1 MSLNIHHVTVSNGAK
16 DITRNVQQAIDEVHA
31 AGGGQV
37 VLPRG
42 QWVSKALK
50 LKSYVDLHLPNGC
63 ELSCS
68 TNYDELVEGQVS
80 VIAEDSDRAFITARD
95 QQGISISGSGAILG
109 HSSKWCSREGLFEG
123 TLWPKMLRPRIVVFE
138 NCKDVSLTGI
148 SILEAPMWTIHLIA
162 CHQVKAEGLRILND
176 MRMPNTDGIN
186 FDSCTDAS
194 VLNCIIR
201 AADDAICVKTCR
213 KEDERLNGPAERIIV
228 SNSNLS
234 SRSCALKI
242 GTETYQDV
250 RDVLFTTC
258 TITESNRAFG
268 IFSRD
273 GGNIERIRF
282 SNCTVQCEQTPDGFW
297 GSGEAI
303 TINTLPRIAGDVP
316 GYVRDVSVDGITGRA
331 QGAINIVGHETQ
343 QIENVSLSNIQL
355 SLEQGKHSGAYYL
368 DLRPSPHDVNVLD
381 NPDEGRRN
389 AWVKNEAGEILGLE
403 HYPNGLPAVWLDHA
417 QNIRCTDVVVHRPD
431 PLPRGWSDEP
441 VELGRVSNISF
452 GKPETINN
460 SIQV

>member
-1 MSLNIHHVTVSNGAK
+1 MSLNTHHVTVTDGEK
-16 DITRNVQQAIDEVHA
+16 DITQAVQQAIDAVHA

-50 LKSYVDLHLPNGC
+50 LKSFVDLHLPTGC

-68 TNYDELVEGQVS
+68 TDYADYEAGKVS

-95 QQGISISGSGAILG
+95 QQGISISGSGTIHG
-109 HSSKWCSREGLFEG
+109 HSDKWCGRDGLFEG
-123 TLWPKMLRPRIVVFE
+123 TFWPKMLRPRIVVFE
-138 NCKDVSLTGI
+138 NCKDISLTGI
-148 SILEAPMWTIHLIA
+148 SIVEAPMWTIHLIA
-162 CHQVKAEGLRILND
+162 CHQVKVESLRILND
-176 MRMPNTDGIN
+176 MRMPNTDGVN

-194 VLNCIIR
+194 IFNCVIR
-201 AADDAICVKTCR
+201 AADDAVCVKTCR
-213 KEDERLNGPAERIIV
+213 KEDESLNGPAERIIV
-228 SNSNLS
+228 SNSILS
-234 SRSCALKI
+234 SKSCALKI

-273 GGNIERIRF
+273 GGDIERIRF

-303 TINTLPRIAGDVP
+303 TINALPRVAGDVP
-316 GYVRDVSVDGITGRA
+316 GYVRDVAAEGITGRA

-343 QIENVSLSNIQL
+343 QIENVTLSNIQL
-355 SLEQGKHSGAYYL
+355 SLEAGKFPDAYYL
-368 DLRPSPHDVNVLD
+368 DLRPSPHDVNLLD
-381 NPDEGRRN
+381 NPEQGRRN
-389 AWVKNEAGEILGLE
+389 AWVKNEAGQILGLE
-403 HYPNGLPAVWLDHA
+403 PYPNGLPGLWLDQA
-417 QNIRCTDVVVHRPD
+417 NNITCNDVVIHRPET
-431 PLPRGWSDEP
+431 LPKGWSEQET
-441 VELGRVSNISF
+441 ELGHVTNVCFS
-452 GKPETINN
+452 KPA
-460 SIQV
+460 SSLSAV